1 MSKVVIRAT
10 WDEEAR
16 VWFATSDDIQGLAVE
31 AENAEKL
38 QQKVIAAVEDLIML
52 NGNISLPYHQ
62 VPIEILSSQ
71 SAMAFKRAS

>member
-52 NGNISLPYHQ
+52 NGEIPPLRIVKSL
-62 VPIEILSSQ
+62 LRS
-71 SAMAFKRAS
+71 